1 MCTTKKIKTNMKQT
15 LEQEYTA
22 AKRKSAKPML
32 WVSMIS
38 MTMMFAGL
46 TSAYVV
52 SRKRY
57 DWVSFDLPQAF
68 YISTLLIVLSSITFM
83 LAKFFMKKDNRT
95 ATTGTL
101 IATFLLGIGFVLFQ
115 FQGFEELFSAGY
127 VFAGEQSTVKS
138 SFIYGITLAH
148 IVHVIAGLIV
158 LSVLIFNHLNKKYSS
173 KDTLG
178 LELGAIFWHFVDIL
192 WIYLFLF
199 FYFIR

>member
-1 MCTTKKIKTNMKQT
+1 MRESLEKEYKQ
-15 LEQEYTA
+15 

-52 SRKRY
+52 SRKRH
-57 DWVSFDLPQAF
+57 DWVSFDLPDAF
-68 YISTLLIVLSSITFM
+68 FTSTILIVLSSIAFI
-83 LAKFFMKKDNRT
+83 LAKFFIKRDNRQLT
-95 ATTGTL
+95 S
-101 IATFLLGIGFVLFQ
+101 IFLLATLALGVGFIYYQ
-115 FQGFEELFSAGY
+115 FEGFSELYNEGL
-127 VFAGEQSTVKS
+127 VFAGKDSTVKS

-148 IVHVIAGLIV
+148 LAHIAAGVIV
-158 LSVLIFNHLNKKYSS
+158 LLVVLFRHFAAKYSS
-173 KDTLG
+173 KDYLG

>member
-1 MCTTKKIKTNMKQT
+1 MKET
-15 LEQEYTA
+15 LKQEYKK

-52 SRKRY
+52 SRKRS
-57 DWVSFDLPQAF
+57 DWVSFDLPNAF
-68 YISTLLIVLSSITFM
+68 YTSTILIVLSSITFI
-83 LAKFFMKKDNRT
+83 LAKYFIKKNNYKLT
-95 ATTGTL
+95 STFLITTL
-101 IATFLLGIGFVLFQ
+101 LLGIGFIFFQ
-115 FQGFEELFSAGY
+115 FQGFNELFDAGF

-148 IVHVIAGLIV
+148 LAHIAAGIVV
-158 LSVLIFNHLNKKYSS
+158 LLVVIFNHFNKKYSP
-173 KDTLG
+173 KDSLG

>member
-1 MCTTKKIKTNMKQT
+1 MKQS
-15 LEQEYTA
+15 LEQEYKQ

-52 SRKRY
+52 SRKRN
-57 DWVSFDLPQAF
+57 DWVSFNLPNAF
-68 YISTLLIVLSSITFM
+68 YISTVLIILSSITFI
-83 LAKFFMKKDNRT
+83 LAKYFIKKDNRQL
-95 ATTGTL
+95 TTVLLLSTL
-101 IATFLLGIGFVLFQ
+101 LLGLGFIYYQLE
-115 FQGFEELFSAGY
+115 GFKELFNAGL
-127 VFAGEQSTVKS
+127 VFAGAESTVKS

-148 IVHVIAGLIV
+148 LAHIAAGIIV
-158 LSVLIFNHLNKKYSS
+158 LLVVLVNHFNKKYSS
-173 KDTLG
+173 KDSLG

>member
-1 MCTTKKIKTNMKQT
+1 MKQT
-15 LEQEYTA
+15 LEQEYKQ

-32 WVSMIS
+32 WVSMVS

-52 SRKRY
+52 SRKRA

-83 LAKFFMKKDNRT
+83 LAKYFIKKDNRPLT
-95 ATTGTL
+95 SAFLLSTL
-101 IATFLLGIGFVLFQ
+101 FLGIGFVFFQ
-115 FQGFEELFSAGY
+115 FEGFNELLQSGLF
-127 VFAGEQSTVKS
+127 FAGEQSTVKS
-138 SFIYGITLAH
+138 SFIYGITIAHLAH
-148 IVHVIAGLIV
+148 VAAGIVV
-158 LSVLIFNHLNKKYSS
+158 LLVVIFNHFNKKYSAS
-173 KDTLG
+173 DTLG

>member
-1 MCTTKKIKTNMKQT
+1 MGQS
-15 LEQEYTA
+15 LEQEYKQ

-52 SRKRY
+52 SRKRN
-57 DWVSFDLPQAF
+57 DWVSFDLPNAF
-68 YISTLLIVLSSITFM
+68 YTSTILIVLSSIAFI
-83 LAKFFMKKDNRT
+83 LENYYIKKNNRQLTT
-95 ATTGTL
+95 AS
-101 IATFLLGIGFVLFQ
+101 LLSALVLGLGFVYFQ
-115 FQGFEELFSAGY
+115 FEGFNQLFNAGL
-127 VFAGEQSTVKS
+127 VFAGAQSTVKS

-148 IVHVIAGLIV
+148 LVHIFAGIIV
-158 LSVLIFNHLNKKYSS
+158 LLVVIINHFNKKYSS
-173 KDTLG
+173 KDSLG

-192 WIYLFLF
+192 WIYLFFF

>member
-1 MCTTKKIKTNMKQT
+1 MKQT
-15 LEQEYTA
+15 LEQEYKQ

-52 SRKRY
+52 SRKRN
-57 DWVSFDLPQAF
+57 DWVSFDLPNAF
-68 YISTLLIVLSSITFM
+68 YISTVLIILSSITFI
-83 LAKFFMKKDNRT
+83 LAKAFIKKDNRKL
-95 ATTGTL
+95 TTVTLLSTL
-101 IATFLLGIGFVLFQ
+101 ILGLGFIYYQ
-115 FQGFEELFSAGY
+115 FQGFNQLFDAGL
-127 VFAGEQSTVKS
+127 VFAGAESTVKS

-148 IVHVIAGLIV
+148 LAHIAAGIIV
-158 LSVLIFNHLNKKYSS
+158 LLVVLVNHFNKKYTS
-173 KDTLG
+173 KDSLG

>member
-1 MCTTKKIKTNMKQT
+1 MEQT
-15 LEQEYTA
+15 LKQEYKS
-22 AKRKSAKPML
+22 AKRKAAKPML

-52 SRKRY
+52 SRKRS
-57 DWVSFDLPQAF
+57 DWVSFDLPSAF
-68 YISTLLIVLSSITFM
+68 YISTILIVLSSICFI
-83 LAKFFMKKDNRT
+83 LAKTFIKKDQRNQTT
-95 ATTGTL
+95 AFLWATL
-101 IATFLLGIGFVLFQ
+101 FLGALFVYFQ
-115 FQGFEELFSAGY
+115 FEGFQQLFEAGF

-148 IVHVIAGLIV
+148 LAHVVAGMVV
-158 LSVLIFNHLNKKYSS
+158 LLVVIFNHFNKKYSS

>member
-1 MCTTKKIKTNMKQT
+1 MKVT
-15 LEQEYTA
+15 LEQEYKQ

-52 SRKRY
+52 SRKRA
-57 DWVSFDLPQAF
+57 DWVSFDLPNAF
-68 YISTLLIVLSSITFM
+68 YISTLLIIISSITFL
-83 LAKFFMKKDNRT
+83 LAKYFIKKDNRQLT
-95 ATTGTL
+95 SIFLLSTL
-101 IATFLLGIGFVLFQ
+101 ILGIGFVFFQ
-115 FQGFEELFSAGY
+115 FEGFNQLFDAGF
-127 VFAGEQSTVKS
+127 VFAGAQSTVKS
-138 SFIYGITLAH
+138 SFIIGISLAH
-148 IVHVIAGLIV
+148 IAHIAAGLIV
-158 LSVLIFNHLNKKYSS
+158 LFVVLFNHFNNKYSS
-173 KDTLG
+173 KDSLG

>member
-1 MCTTKKIKTNMKQT
+1 MKQT
-15 LEQEYTA
+15 LEQEYKQ

-52 SRKRY
+52 SRKRN
-57 DWVSFDLPQAF
+57 DWVSFDLPNAF
-68 YISTLLIVLSSITFM
+68 YISTLLIVLSSITFF
-83 LAKFFMKKDNRT
+83 LAKFFIKKDNRQL
-95 ATTGTL
+95 TTV
-101 IATFLLGIGFVLFQ
+101 FLLSTLALGLGFIYFQ
-115 FQGFEELFSAGY
+115 FEGFKELFDSGLF
-127 VFAGEQSTVKS
+127 FAGAKSTVKS

-148 IVHVIAGLIV
+148 LVHIAAGIVV
-158 LSVLIFNHLNKKYSS
+158 LLVVLTNHFNKKYTA
-173 KDTLG
+173 KDSLG

>member
-1 MCTTKKIKTNMKQT
+1 MDNILKQE
-15 LEQEYTA
+15 LKQ

-52 SRKRY
+52 SRKRD
-57 DWVSFDLPQAF
+57 DWVSFDLPDAF
-68 YISTLLIVLSSITFM
+68 FTSTILIVVSSLTFM
-83 LAKFFMKKDNRT
+83 LAKFFIKKENRQL
-95 ATTGTL
+95 TTLFLVSTL
-101 IATFLLGIGFVLFQ
+101 ILGIGFVYFQ
-115 FQGFEELFSAGY
+115 FEGFNELYNSGLF
-127 VFAGEQSTVKS
+127 FAGAQSTVKS

-148 IVHVIAGLIV
+148 LVHIAAGIIV
-158 LSVLIFNHLNKKYSS
+158 LLVVFYNHLTKKYTSVNF
-173 KDTLG
+173 LG

>member
-1 MCTTKKIKTNMKQT
+1 MEESLKQE
-15 LEQEYTA
+15 LKQ

-52 SRKRY
+52 SRKRD
-57 DWVSFDLPQAF
+57 DWVSFDLPNTF
-68 YISTLLIVLSSITFM
+68 YISTILIVLSSLTFI
-83 LAKFFMKKDNRT
+83 LAKYFIKKENRQL
-95 ATTGTL
+95 TTLSLVVTL
-101 IATFLLGIGFVLFQ
+101 ILGVGFVFFQ
-115 FQGFEELFSAGY
+115 FEGFSELYNSGL
-127 VFAGEQSTVKS
+127 VFAGAQSTVKS

-148 IVHVIAGLIV
+148 LAHIAAGLIV
-158 LSVLIFNHLNKKYSS
+158 LLVVFYNHITKKYSS
-173 KDTLG
+173 TNYLG